1 MPKLDIANLRQR
13 LRVRDN
19 MGYCD
24 GENGIPHGHAAR
36 KLMIGCELDQH
47 YGMTCKLSLG
57 YGQRIPSVTL
67 DINPATALFLE
78 MGKALGVDVVALVEL
93 LATKE
98 LKETA
103 NEN

>member
-36 KLMIGCELDQH
+36 KLMIGCELDPH
-47 YGMTCKLSLG
+47 YGMTCKISLG
-57 YGQRIPSVTL
+57 YGHENISSITR
-67 DINPATALFLE
+67 DINPTTVLFLE
-78 MGKALGVDVVALVEL
+78 IGKALGIDVVDIVEQ
-93 LATKE
+93 LAACKE
-98 LKETA
+98 KE
-103 NEN
+103 EIE